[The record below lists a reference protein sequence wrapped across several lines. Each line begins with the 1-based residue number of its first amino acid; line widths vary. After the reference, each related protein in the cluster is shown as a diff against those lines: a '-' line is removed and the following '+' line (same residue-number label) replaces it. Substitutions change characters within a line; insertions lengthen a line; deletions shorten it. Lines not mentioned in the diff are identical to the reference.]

1 MCYAHPSDDT
11 ESTPVSSI
19 VVIPTYNERDN
30 LTALTERLLALNLP
44 LDILFIDDNSPDGTG
59 KLADDLADSI
69 PQVSVLH
76 RERKLG
82 YGTAVIEGFRLRAL
96 MTARTSATD
105 RTSSEIARLYSS
117 CEPAAV
123 PLS

>member
-69 PQVSVLH
+69 PPGVSAPSRAQTRLWN
-76 RERKLG
+76 RGDRRLS
-82 YGTAVIEGFRLRAL
+82 TACAH
-96 MTARTSATD
+96 D
-105 RTSSEIARLYSS
+105 RQD
-117 CEPAAV
+117 
-123 PLS
+123 